1 MWDGQKERV
10 IEKPF
15 FQVDPQRGHLQTFEK
30 DTRIVGGCA
39 IQVGLQG
46 CVRDENLPPAATYVG
61 KSDKIF
67 AQTAVKSNERQNL
80 RWNAIDGYERV
91 LCRPD
96 EAQHS

>member
-1 MWDGQKERV
+1 MWDSQKEGIV
-10 IEKPF
+10 EKPF
-15 FQVDPQRGHLQTFEK
+15 FQVDPQRGRLQTFEE

-39 IQVGLQG
+39 IQVGPQR
-46 CVRDENLPPAATYVG
+46 CVRDENLPPVATYVS
-61 KSDKIF
+61 KSDEIF
-67 AQTAVKSNERQNL
+67 ARTAVKSNERQDL